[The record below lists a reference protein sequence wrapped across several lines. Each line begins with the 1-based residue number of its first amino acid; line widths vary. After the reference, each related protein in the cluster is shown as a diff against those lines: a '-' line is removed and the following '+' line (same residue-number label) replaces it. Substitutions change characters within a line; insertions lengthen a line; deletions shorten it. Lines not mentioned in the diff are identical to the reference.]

1 MVATIVSLIPRRP
14 GAHAGSVPP
23 AAPAPAS
30 CSLPC
35 ASSPCPSSDD
45 PAALPAEAVAEIRRR
60 AIQSQHKLS
69 MLIAGLDGPRDR
81 RALVLDLWDTIRD
94 VEQAIEGL
102 SSESA
107 GLDVLYD

>member
-1 MVATIVSLIPRRP
+1 MVATIVSLIPRHAAARP
-14 GAHAGSVPP
+14 VTTPP
-23 AAPAPAS
+23 ASEPPAPR
-30 CSLPC
+30 
-35 ASSPCPSSDD
+35 SSHD

-60 AIQSQHKLS
+60 AIQSQRKLNA
-69 MLIAGLDGPRDR
+69 LIAGLDGPRDR